1 MSKKANPV
9 AIGAFVI
16 GAIALLVMGIVVF
29 GSGRLFA
36 DTTPFVLYF
45 GGSVD
50 GLNVGSPVRFKGVE
64 IGSVTSIRLDLGDEA
79 RIPVWIEIDNRRI
92 IDRAGQSFTR
102 DPARLTAEIDRGLRA
117 QLNTQ
122 SIVTGLLFVQL
133 DYHPDMP
140 ATFVLPP
147 AERAQEIPTI
157 PTTLE
162 QAQQVATDI
171 IAKLREVDFDA
182 FSRAVREAIEGINR
196 AVNAPGLQATLEALP
211 QTLANV
217 DKALTSV
224 QQLATN
230 LDQRTGPLVASLQA
244 ASDRSTVA
252 VEQARATLSS
262 MQKLVDPGSPLAGQL
277 SSVLDELRNTAR
289 SVRLLADYLERNPAA
304 LIRGREVTNP

>member
-9 AIGAFVI
+9 AIGAFVV
-16 GAIALLVMGIVVF
+16 GAIALLLLGVVVF

-64 IGSVTSIRLDLGDEA
+64 IGSVTSIQLDLGDEA

-92 IDRAGQSFTR
+92 IDHAGQSFTR
-102 DPARLTAEIDRGLRA
+102 DPARLAAEVDRGLRA

-140 ATFVLPP
+140 ATFVSPP
-147 AERAQEIPTI
+147 DQRSHEIPTI

-162 QAQQVATDI
+162 QAQQVAADI
-171 IAKLREVDFDA
+171 INKLRGVDFDGFA
-182 FSRAVREAIEGINR
+182 RAVREAIEGMNR

-217 DKALTSV
+217 DKALISV
-224 QQLATN
+224 QQLAAN
-230 LDQRTGPLVASLQA
+230 FDERTGPLVKSLQA

-252 VEQARATLSS
+252 VEQARETLKS

-277 SSVLDELRNTAR
+277 SAVLDELRNTAR
-289 SVRLLADYLERNPAA
+289 SVRLLADYLERNPGAI
-304 LIRGREVTNP
+304 IRGREGNDR

>member
-9 AIGAFVI
+9 AIGGFVI
-16 GAIALLVMGIVVF
+16 GAVALLVLGIVVF

-50 GLNVGSPVRFKGVE
+50 GLSVGSPVRFKGVE
-64 IGSVTSIRLDLGDEA
+64 IGAVTSIQLDLGDEA
-79 RIPVWIEIDNRRI
+79 RIPVWIEVDNRRI
-92 IDRAGQSFTR
+92 IDHNGDGFSR
-102 DPARLTAEIDRGLRA
+102 DPARLAAEVDRGLRA

-140 ATFVLPP
+140 ASFVSP
-147 AERAQEIPTI
+147 AEQRGHEIPTI

-162 QAQQVATDI
+162 QAQQVAADI
-171 IAKLREVDFDA
+171 INKLRGVDFDA
-182 FSRAVREAIEGINR
+182 FARAVREAIEGVNR

-217 DKALTSV
+217 DKTLGSV
-224 QQLATN
+224 QQLAAN
-230 LDQRTGPLVASLQA
+230 LDQRTGPLVASLQS
-244 ASDRSTVA
+244 ASDRSTIA
-252 VEQARATLSS
+252 VEQARATLKS
-262 MQKLVDPGSPLAGQL
+262 MQKIVDPGSPLAGQL
-277 SSVLDELRNTAR
+277 STVLEELRNTAR

-304 LIRGREVTNP
+304 LIRGREGSNP

>member
-16 GAIALLVMGIVVF
+16 GAIALLVTGIVVF

-50 GLNVGSPVRFKGVE
+50 GLSVGSPVRFKGVE
-64 IGSVTSIRLDLGDEA
+64 IGAVTSIQLDLGDEA

-92 IDRAGQSFTR
+92 IDHAGQGFTR
-102 DPARLTAEIDRGLRA
+102 DPARLAAEVDRGLRA

-140 ATFVLPP
+140 AAFVSPP
-147 AERAQEIPTI
+147 EQRAHEIPTI

-162 QAQQVATDI
+162 QAQQVAADI
-171 IAKLREVDFDA
+171 INKLRGVDFDA
-182 FSRAVREAIEGINR
+182 FARAVREAIEGVNR

-217 DKALTSV
+217 DRALTSV
-224 QQLATN
+224 QQLAAN
-230 LDQRTGPLVASLQA
+230 LDQRTGPLVKSLQS

-252 VEQARATLSS
+252 VEQARETLKS

-277 SSVLDELRNTAR
+277 SNVLDELRNTAR
-289 SVRLLADYLERNPAA
+289 SVRLLADYLERNPGAI
-304 LIRGREVTNP
+304 IRGREGNNP